1 MGKEKKKPIY
11 SQKQRKLLELWQSN
25 QLKRINLLEG
35 SVRSGKTWIS
45 LVLWAFW
52 VGTMPKDNSYL
63 MVAKTL
69 TSLRRNCLDLLTELV
84 GQDNFSYSIS
94 QKEGK
99 LFGRKIYLE
108 GVNDVRAESK
118 IRGMT
123 LQGAYCDEVTL
134 FTEDFFSMLLSRL
147 SQVGAKLFAT
157 TNPDNPAHWLKVNY
171 MDRQDELNMLV
182 MKFLIDDNLYLPSEY
197 IEELKKEYTGVFYSR
212 FILGEWVIA
221 EGLIYPFEKET
232 YLTEEIPEDGLYYIS
247 IDYGTQNPCSMGLWC
262 IANQK
267 ATRIAEYY
275 YSGREQK
282 AQKTDEEYYAALEE
296 LAGDRYIQYVV
307 IDPSAASFIETIRRH
322 GWFTVKKAD
331 NNVLDGIRVT
341 ASLLKNGMV
350 KIHKDCKNTIKEFG
364 LYAWEEK
371 SGEDKPIKENDH
383 AMDDMRY
390 FCNTIVKREFKWK
403 EWGDRV
409 AHAAKSKGGMAKIDK

>member
-1 MGKEKKKPIY
+1 MEKEKKKPIY

-52 VGTMPKDNSYL
+52 VGTMPEDNSYL

-221 EGLIYPFEKET
+221 EGLIYPFEKEI

-262 IANQK
+262 IANQI

-322 GWFTVKKAD
+322 GRFTVKKAD

-403 EWGDRV
+403 EWG
-409 AHAAKSKGGMAKIDK
+409 